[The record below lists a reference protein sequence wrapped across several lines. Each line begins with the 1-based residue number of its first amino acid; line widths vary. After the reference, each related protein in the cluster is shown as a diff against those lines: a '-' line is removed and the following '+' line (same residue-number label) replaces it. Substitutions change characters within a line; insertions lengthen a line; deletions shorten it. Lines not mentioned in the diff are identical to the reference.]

1 VIDRTAY
8 NRWID
13 VLTDVMSDAQTVHV
27 HQDERVRA
35 VLAQGAQFAVPIAQD
50 VGQDDEP
57 PNWMGW

>member
-1 VIDRTAY
+1 MIDRAAY

-13 VLTDVMSDAQTVHV
+13 VLTDVMADAQTVRV

-35 VLAQGAQFAVPIAQD
+35 VLAQGAQFAAPIVQD
-50 VGQDDEP
+50 IRQDDEP